1 MTQNHMSPR
10 WYFVVFGSLLA
21 LTIATTAVARAD
33 LGSFNVVVARG
44 IAVLKAL
51 LVALFFMHLVRTP
64 HRTMIVA
71 GAGVFWLAILI
82 VLTLGDVLTRGWL
95 PMPDGW

>member
-1 MTQNHMSPR
+1 
-10 WYFVVFGSLLA
+10 V
-21 LTIATTAVARAD
+21 
-33 LGSFNVVVARG
+33 
-44 IAVLKAL
+44 
-51 LVALFFMHLVRTP
+51 LFFMHLVRTP

-95 PMPDGW
+95 PVPHGW

>member
-1 MTQNHMSPR
+1 MSPKR
-10 WYFVVFGSLLA
+10 YFVVYGSLLA
-21 LTIATTAVARAD
+21 LTIATTAAARVD
-33 LGSFNVVVARG
+33 LGYFNIVVAIG

-95 PMPDGW
+95 PVPHGW

>member
-1 MTQNHMSPR
+1 MTGHQMSPR
-10 WYFVVFGSLLA
+10 WYFVVFGALLA
-21 LTIATTAVARAD
+21 LTVVTTEVARVD
-33 LGSFNVVVARG
+33 LGYFNVVAAIG

-95 PMPDGW
+95 PVVSGW